1 MTNEC
6 KCVCC
11 NGEGFTDAQ
20 KEVLKSVYREVMA
33 EYGLLKVQENPQLGF
48 GLGDK

>member
-48 GLGDK
+48 